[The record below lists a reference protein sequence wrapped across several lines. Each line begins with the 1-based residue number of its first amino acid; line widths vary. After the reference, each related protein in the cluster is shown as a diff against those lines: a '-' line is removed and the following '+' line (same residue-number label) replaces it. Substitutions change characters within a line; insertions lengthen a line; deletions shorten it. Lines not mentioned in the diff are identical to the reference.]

1 MADLLASLQS
11 AAGAAGG
18 ENLYIEDVFS
28 TYLYTGNSSTQTI
41 TNGIDLDGE
50 GGMVWFAARGP
61 SALGGGIYDSERDS
75 FTKRIQSFSSAAQ
88 NLELSQITSVSS
100 SGFSLGPDNMNNSG
114 QNYVAWTFRK
124 AAPKF
129 FDIVTY
135 TGNGVADREIAHNL
149 GSVPGCMIVKQLTGT
164 GNWAVYHRGLGAT
177 KDIS

>member
-61 SALGGGIYDSERDS
+61 SSLGGGIYDSERDS
-75 FTKRIQSFSSAAQ
+75 FTKRIQSFSTAAQ

-100 SGFSLGPDNMNNSG
+100 NGFSLGPDNMNNSG

-135 TGNGVADREIAHNL
+135 TGD
-149 GSVPGCMIVKQLTGT
+149 GT
-164 GNWAVYHRGLGAT
+164 SNSKLL
-177 KDIS
+177 II

>member
-1 MADLLASLQS
+1 MCS
-11 AAGAAGG
+11 A
-18 ENLYIEDVFS
+18 L
-28 TYLYTGNSSTQTI
+28 TLYTGNSSTQTI

-61 SALGGGIYDSERDS
+61 SAFGGGIYDSERDS
-75 FTKRIQSFSSAAQ
+75 FTKRIQSFSTAAQ

-135 TGNGVADREIAHNL
+135 TGTGVNRTVAHNL
-149 GSVPGCMIVKQLTGT
+149 GSVPGCIIVKRTSST
-164 GNWAVYHRGLGAT
+164 EDWAVYHRSLNGGVSL
-177 KDIS
+177 